1 MSTFTLTHPTLGH
14 ITVTERPG
22 SGKISARWTAGQLKV
37 NIPAGLSRRRIA
49 DTIDRHAAD
58 FERIRPRPRYLPD
71 TVIPI
76 PATDLTIAI
85 LTSSQITR
93 LTLTA
98 PAPDRFNILLPPSAD
113 TSSPAIQSAIDT
125 AVKAIARRIAPAILL
140 PRARQLAADL
150 GLRVDRWEIAHGMKV
165 LGTCYPRQRR
175 IRLSYL
181 NVFLT
186 PELRDYIIH
195 HELAHLTEPGHT
207 PAFHSLCD
215 RYCSG
220 RERLLISLL
229 HKFPWPVER

>member
-22 SGKISARWTAGQLKV
+22 SGKISARWTSGQLKV

-58 FERIRPRPRYLPD
+58 FERIRPRPRYHPG
-71 TVIPI
+71 TIIPI
-76 PATDLTIAI
+76 PATDITIAI
-85 LTSSQITR
+85 LTAPGIAR

-98 PAPDRFNILLPPSAD
+98 STPGRFNILLPSSAD
-113 TSSPAIQSAIDT
+113 TADPAIQSAIDT

-150 GLRVDRWEIAHGMKV
+150 GLGVDRWEIAHGMKV

-195 HELAHLTEPGHT
+195 HELAHLSCPGHT

-215 RYCSG
+215 RYCG
-220 RERLLISLL
+220 GCERILIRLLQSY
-229 HKFPWPVER
+229 PWPVER